1 MGLNRLLIRHFFGR
15 FFDREALSPQGEPEA
30 GIVQTLGVLA
40 VPGAFFVLLFRPLT
54 LWGWSLVAV
63 RGMFLL
69 YSMVV
74 MGFIMVF
81 QWDALF
87 LDRRD
92 YQVLTPLPLK
102 LRTVFLAKSAAL
114 AIFLAIFLLD
124 INILS
129 FVFWP
134 GVDGGRNT
142 LDILWAH
149 MAAVLAGGLFAA
161 LAAAAIHGLLL
172 TLFRGSPLKRISVAV
187 QTLAMTCLVTI
198 FFLIPMIAFG
208 TEYLVEQNSPL
219 LQWFPGYWFIGYYE
233 QLRPVSGSELLRG
246 LGGRAMHGLWIAA
259 AIFLLTYLPGYR
271 RLARRVLETPEPSPA
286 GPGAWRNWVD
296 AMFRHTI
303 LRNPVERAVFRFI
316 GASLA
321 RSTKHR
327 LFLATYGGF
336 GAAVAIM
343 SLRSG
348 PDGLLTLPLTLSFV
362 LVSGLR
368 SAFNFPSELS
378 ANWTF
383 QMAELFPARHY
394 LAATR
399 KWIVWSAIVPLFLLL
414 AGMEFARFA
423 WPVALFHLSFG
434 ILLSLFLVE
443 VLFAGFRKVPFTC
456 SHLPGKVNLVFL
468 GVIYIFGFTLYSRS
482 TARLELWLTARPA
495 VAAIFLTVGAAAFAA
510 IVYRRGRGARSVAPL
525 DYEDRVDPAVR
536 SLGLSPE

>member
-15 FFDREALSPQGEPEA
+15 VFDREALSPQGEPEA

-114 AIFLAIFLLD
+114 AVFLAIFLLD

-161 LAAAAIHGLLL
+161 LAAAAMQGLLV
-172 TLFRGSPLKRISVAV
+172 TLFRGSTLRRISVAV
-187 QTLAMTCLVTI
+187 QTLAMACLVTL

-208 TEYLVEQNSPL
+208 TEYLVKQNSLL

-246 LGGRAMHGLWIAA
+246 LGGRAMQGLWIAA

-271 RLARRVLETPEPSPA
+271 RLARRVVETPEASAA
-286 GPGAWRNWVD
+286 GPGPWRNWLD
-296 AMFRHTI
+296 AMLRRTI

-348 PDGLLTLPLTLSFV
+348 ADGLLTLPLTLSFV
-362 LVSGLR
+362 LVSCLR

-378 ANWTF
+378 ANWAF

-414 AGMEFARFA
+414 AGMEFARFT

-434 ILLSLFLVE
+434 ILLSLFLME
-443 VLFAGFRKVPFTC
+443 ILFAGFRKVPFTC
-456 SHLPGKVNLVFL
+456 SHFPGKVNLVFL

-482 TARLELWLTARPA
+482 MARLELWLTARPA
-495 VAAIFLTVGAAAFAA
+495 VAAIFLAAGAAAFAA
-510 IVYRRGRGARSVAPL
+510 MVYGRGRAERSLTPL

-536 SLGLSPE
+536 SLGLNPE